1 MSTLVSKV
9 NKLAVGSSR
18 TAVVS
23 HQNISH
29 YPSTLLRSWP
39 LIVSLRSVSCTGE
52 GQTNVFFISRSILPS
67 STEAYLF
74 LSSLQINQFK
84 RLQLKLFSVPT
95 PLKFS
100 SLSSFYCICCY
111 FSSCAS
117 SSLYLLSS
125 TVRSFL
131 RNTTFLGSL
140 SPHALQI
147 QSPSSGPAGPSL
159 IHMPTLGPFPGILFL
174 FNKFEHHLPLPCPS
188 LHLFWWLVIL
198 LLPSRTAFTS
208 PLHWTHTN
216 YVLMA
221 AINTG
226 KKNPLTDI
234 LHTTCFF

>member
-1 MSTLVSKV
+1 M
-9 NKLAVGSSR
+9 
-18 TAVVS
+18 
-23 HQNISH
+23 H
-29 YPSTLLRSWP
+29 
-39 LIVSLRSVSCTGE
+39 
-52 GQTNVFFISRSILPS
+52 FFISLSILPS

-95 PLKFS
+95 LLKFS
-100 SLSSFYCICCY
+100 SLSSFHCICCY

-117 SSLYLLSS
+117 SSLYLLRS

-131 RNTTFLGSL
+131 RNTTFLSSL
-140 SPHALQI
+140 SPYALQI
-147 QSPSSGPAGPSL
+147 QSAGSGPAAPSP
-159 IHMPTLGPFPGILFL
+159 IHLPTLGPFPGILFL

-198 LLPSRTAFTS
+198 LLPSRTALTS

-216 YVLMA
+216 YVLMV

-226 KKNPLTDI
+226 KKKSSNRHFTHHI
-234 LHTTCFF
+234 LF